1 MYVVKKD
8 KTIFTLE
15 SEDITKSVFLIR
27 FNENAVQARK
37 IELNC
42 SQAC

>member
-15 SEDITKSVFLIR
+15 SEDRSKSLFLIR
-27 FNENAVQARK
+27 FNKNAVQARK
-37 IELNC
+37 IEFTC